1 MLSKLTGFRQS
12 LLLLVVITTLGFTM
26 LVGTALTAFRGQAD
40 ASEQVAKI
48 NHELLELSN
57 LHSGIVA
64 VPMDT
69 ASTADIDRVR
79 QEGLKYLD
87 HLKLDGVHLASNITD
102 SFNTWTD
109 QVLKARTWRETIG
122 IDDKTGFRADLAETM
137 AVIKSSIF
145 SHMRPQF
152 DELVVA
158 IDEMLVERTVE
169 SVNRVNEKQE
179 ALRTLVN
186 YLGVND
192 EFDEILTDN
201 ESAMEKLQDAI
212 MEYAGAHDQALAAL
226 AAIHDMI
233 DQQESILNRE
243 LDAAHVAADAMVD
256 RTRITILS
264 TGIVVALVSGLLLL
278 LIWRKATRTLGRT
291 LKILELIAAGD
302 LTQRMPESAERNDD
316 FDRLGRAVNELTQ
329 RLGGVLGE
337 VKRSSQT
344 LQQHSAE
351 LDQVLNR
358 QTRSSEET
366 EQETR
371 QVADAI
377 QQVSDTVDGMAH
389 ALDETNRLSTQAQSA
404 TDKGG
409 RVINTALGSLE
420 HLSTMFD
427 ELQQQLDN
435 LNASS
440 SRVDGV
446 TAMIGGLA
454 EQTNLLALNAAIE
467 SARAGEAGRGFSVVA
482 DEVRA
487 LAEKTVN
494 ATGNINHIIQDMQ
507 AQLKQLLE
515 TMSQGRNQVN
525 SSRKLGDEAI
535 HEMQQIASLF
545 SQVSERNR
553 QQAASVDVIART
565 TRDNVSGLG
574 RVVGKVAD
582 GTGGLRNIRQFSGN
596 VVQHSSRLLD
606 QTGQFRC

>member
-26 LVGTALTAFRGQAD
+26 LVGTALTAFRGQAE
-40 ASEQVAKI
+40 ASEQVAEI
-48 NHELLELSN
+48 NHELLELSG

-64 VPMDT
+64 VPMES
-69 ASTADIDRVR
+69 AVTADIEQVR
-79 QEGLKYLD
+79 QQGLKNLE
-87 HLKLDGVHLASNITD
+87 HLKQDGVHLATNIND
-102 SFNTWTD
+102 SFNVWTD
-109 QVLKARTWRETIG
+109 QVVNTHTWREAIG
-122 IDDKTGFRADLAETM
+122 MDDKSGARADVADSM

-145 SHMRPQF
+145 SHMRPQY

-158 IDEMLVERTVE
+158 IDEMLVERTVD
-169 SVNRVNEKQE
+169 SVNHVTEKMD

-192 EFDEILTDN
+192 EFDEILGDN
-201 ESAMEKLQDAI
+201 EASVEKLQDAI
-212 MEYAGAHDQALAAL
+212 LEYAGAYDQAVAAL
-226 AAIHDMI
+226 AAMHDMI
-233 DQQESILNRE
+233 DQQENILNRE
-243 LDAAHVAADAMVD
+243 LEAAHIASDAMVN
-256 RTRITILS
+256 RTRVTIVT
-264 TGIVVALVSGLLLL
+264 TGVVVALVSGLLLL

-302 LTQRMPESAERNDD
+302 LTQRMPESPERNDD

-351 LDQVLNR
+351 LDQILNR
-358 QTRSSEET
+358 QTRTSEET

-435 LNASS
+435 LNNSS

-507 AQLKQLLE
+507 VQLKQLLD

>member
-26 LVGTALTAFRGQAD
+26 LIGTALTAFEGQAT
-40 ASEQVAKI
+40 ASEEVAAI
-48 NHELLELSN
+48 NHELLELAS

-64 VPMDT
+64 VPVGS
-69 ASTADIDRVR
+69 ASEADIERVR
-79 QEGLKYLD
+79 TEGLVYLQ
-87 HLKLDGVHLASNITD
+87 HLQQDGVHLAANITD
-102 SFNTWTD
+102 SFNVWTGEM
-109 QVLKARTWRETIG
+109 VNTFKWRETIG
-122 IDDKTGFRADLAETM
+122 LDDKTGARADVADSM
-137 AVIKSSIF
+137 AIIKSSIF

-152 DELVVA
+152 DELALA
-158 IDEMLVERTVE
+158 IDQMLTERTVD
-169 SVNRVNEKQE
+169 SVNQVTVKQD

-201 ESAMEKLQDAI
+201 ENAMEKLQDSI
-212 MEYAGAHDQALAAL
+212 LEYAGAHDQSSAAL
-226 AAIHDMI
+226 AAIHNMI
-233 DQQESILNRE
+233 DQQEKILTRE
-243 LDAAHVAADAMVD
+243 LEAAHDRAVAIVD
-256 RTRITILS
+256 RTRITILV
-264 TGIVVALVSGLLLL
+264 TGVVVALVSGLLLL

-291 LKILELIAAGD
+291 LRILELIAAGD
-302 LTQRMPESAERNDD
+302 LTQRMPESADRNDD

-329 RLGGVLGE
+329 RLGDVLGE

-358 QTRSSEET
+358 QTRTSEET

-377 QQVSDTVDGMAH
+377 QQVSETVAGMAQ
-389 ALDETNRLSTQAQSA
+389 ALEETNRLSSQAQTA

-494 ATGNINHIIQDMQ
+494 ATGSINHIIQDMQ
-507 AQLKQLLE
+507 GQLKQLLV
-515 TMSQGRNQVN
+515 TMSQGQNQVN
-525 SSRKLGDEAI
+525 SSRQLGDEAI
-535 HEMQQIASLF
+535 QEMQQISALF
-545 SQVSERNR
+545 IQVSERNR
-553 QQAASVDVIART
+553 QQAASVDTIAHT

-596 VVQHSSRLLD
+596 VVQHASRLLE
-606 QTGQFRC
+606 QTGKFRC